1 MDARTRAALQPDTR
15 LTVPATFGRRL
26 RVAALEGA
34 ALLTAAEGAHPLEV
48 RAGRMTVTTEGGE
61 LAIRAYPDEPA
72 AAVLVRRGS
81 AEVRTSGGSETVE
94 AGRAVRVGADGR
106 IAALVGD
113 PREAALGWADGRFT
127 MVDRPLREVLPALRR
142 WYDLAVDAPSPAL
155 LDRRVTVRAP
165 LGSSRAALAALD
177 SSAGITYAWEGRRLV
192 LRERSR

>member
-1 MDARTRAALQPDTR
+1 
-15 LTVPATFGRRL
+15 
-26 RVAALEGA
+26 
-34 ALLTAAEGAHPLEV
+34 
-48 RAGRMTVTTEGGE
+48 
-61 LAIRAYPDEPA
+61 
-72 AAVLVRRGS
+72 
-81 AEVRTSGGSETVE
+81 
-94 AGRAVRVGADGR
+94 
-106 IAALVGD
+106 
-113 PREAALGWADGRFT
+113 